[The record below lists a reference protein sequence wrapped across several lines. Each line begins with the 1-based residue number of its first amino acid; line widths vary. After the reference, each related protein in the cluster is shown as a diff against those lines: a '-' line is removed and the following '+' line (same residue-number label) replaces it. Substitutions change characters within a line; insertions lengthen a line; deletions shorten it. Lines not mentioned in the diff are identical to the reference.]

1 MTGSLHQLSQ
11 GCWGRIRQC
20 SRPWY
25 SSGFTVGQRS
35 RGDTEK
41 SHAHCS
47 VLHNINSELLWACA
61 SQHSQSASP
70 IQHYISEVC
79 SLETAP
85 SESPQGAAVLC
96 CGLTPHENLDPRL
109 PAFSCWFEH
118 EPYSPLSP
126 SPLRLFISSL

>member
-1 MTGSLHQLSQ
+1 MGFCITAQPVRFSDTALH
-11 GCWGRIRQC
+11 IRGMQ
-20 SRPWY
+20 
-25 SSGFTVGQRS
+25 SG
-35 RGDTEK
+35 
-41 SHAHCS
+41 
-47 VLHNINSELLWACA
+47 
-61 SQHSQSASP
+61 
-70 IQHYISEVC
+70 
-79 SLETAP
+79 AP